1 MNKLF
6 LDSFKM
12 HQQLVDVMLE
22 YQNENG
28 VCIVSRAEL
37 AARMNR
43 SAGWVDLA
51 IKRINTEDICI
62 DSARDGYIVRYSSL
76 KDKGVFHEIREMM
89 LETAVN
95 PDLLFLQDKYI
106 AAKRQVQLTTVRMF
120 KTYFR
125 ENKPMN
131 IADSDNEQPSPVID

>member
-1 MNKLF
+1 MSELF
-6 LDSFKM
+6 VNSFKM
-12 HQQLVDVMLE
+12 HQKLVDVMLE

-28 VCIVSRAEL
+28 VCTVSRAEL
-37 AARMNR
+37 AKRMDR

-51 IKRINTEDICI
+51 IKKINTEDICI

-76 KDKGVFHEIREMM
+76 KDKGVFHEILEMM

-95 PDLLFLQDKYI
+95 QDFFFLQDRYI
-106 AAKRQVQLTTVRMF
+106 AEKRQIQLKTVQMF

-125 ENKPMN
+125 DNKPMN
-131 IADSDNEQPSPVID
+131 IAASENE